1 MRMALLLL
9 LLGLGLRL
17 ATAQQLDIHKIVYW
31 NYDMAKVSGVWYSI
45 SMASSNM
52 SRIGK
57 NGDLRVFVYN
67 IESLKNGSLK
77 FSFHF
82 MLQGLCEQLA
92 VVCEKTGR
100 NGEYTIDYEGENAV
114 LILETDYKF
123 FITFYLRNLRDRT
136 QTHVLALYGR
146 IPQLSPIFLDRFR
159 KICQKYG
166 LGPNNIIKL
175 SYIGGRRQAQA

>member
-1 MRMALLLL
+1 MALLLL

-136 QTHVLALYGR
+136 QTHVLALYGT
-146 IPQLSPIFLDRFR
+146 PP
-159 KICQKYG
+159 
-166 LGPNNIIKL
+166 
-175 SYIGGRRQAQA
+175 